1 MGDIHVERLW
11 DLSQQRVD
19 ELGKELQGIADDAGV
34 STQTLY
40 KWRKGQRVKGS
51 NDRAIH
57 RAFRWELGSR
67 EAILDGGDP
76 TPLAAEVA
84 HPEHAPPAP
93 TPTDVDAEME
103 EAVERFRK
111 LPLNKR
117 MEAFRE
123 LFEELH
129 QAIDARSEGDERQRP
144 AG

>member
-76 TPLAAEVA
+76 TPS
-84 HPEHAPPAP
+84 PPRSL
-93 TPTDVDAEME
+93 TPSTP
-103 EAVERFRK
+103 RR
-111 LPLNKR
+111 
-117 MEAFRE
+117 
-123 LFEELH
+123 
-129 QAIDARSEGDERQRP
+129 RQRRP
-144 AG
+144 MWTRRWRKRLSGSGSCH